1 MAEKHGVDRKIAM
14 FIVPTALLVIMALS
28 LGTIVFLVGREVG
41 RNVQRPR
48 R

>member
-1 MAEKHGVDRKIAM
+1 M
-14 FIVPTALLVIMALS
+14 FIVPTVLVVVMALS

-41 RNVQRPR
+41 RDFQRPR